1 MHTLGHGKLKLT
13 LASYHKVMDRPR
25 SGRNFFKISVF
36 SMIFIDVIWTL
47 QCTIRCLV
55 NQIHAFWDFN
65 LPRTLIEISIYL
77 GRFLE
82 FQFTRDA
89 FWDFNLPRR
98 FSEFQF
104 TRTLFEISIYLG
116 RFSEFQFTGRF
127 LRFQFTR
134 VPGKLKS
141 RKASQV
147 NWNLKSVPGKLKFR
161 KASPV
166 NWNLKKRPR

>member
-1 MHTLGHGKLKLT
+1 MVTLHQPRLLTCVTFAVVSYLTGIKLCSNLVEGVT
-13 LASYHKVMDRPR
+13 GSIA
-25 SGRNFFKISVF
+25 GIS
-36 SMIFIDVIWTL
+36 WNWLPNNEHYL

-116 RFSEFQFTGRF
+116 RFSEFEFTGRF
-127 LRFQFTR
+127 LDFNL
-134 VPGKLKS
+134 PG
-141 RKASQV
+141 SQV
-147 NWNLKSVPGKLKFR
+147 NWNLKSVR
-161 KASPV
+161 V
-166 NWNLKKRPR
+166 NWNLA